1 MLSAQTLSL
10 PGRLSGITLDL
21 RPGEVTAICGPNGAG
36 KSSLLTCLAG
46 LAGEGVELDGTDL
59 HALTPRARARILG
72 YLPQS
77 AEVAWDVA
85 VETLVGLG
93 RLPWGDDAG
102 VDRAAIEAALAAL
115 ALEPLRARPVSQ
127 VSGGE
132 RARALLARVLA
143 GTPRWLLADE
153 PLANLD
159 LAHQLALLAH
169 FRALADQGMGVVLV
183 LHDLAQAM
191 NHADRVV
198 VLGQGRLIADGAPAA
213 ALSEAVIAKVWGVS
227 ARWVGVPGPRGQGG
241 WGGVGHFGWGAPG
254 GGVGG
259 GGPARAGGRTYF
271 RPRAFSIGS
280 IPGSR
285 PAKARYMSA

>member
-1 MLSAQTLSL
+1 MLSAQDLSL
-10 PGRLSGITLDL
+10 PGRLAGVSLAL

-46 LAGEGVELDGTDL
+46 LAGRGVALDGT
-59 HALTPRARARILG
+59 ALEAMALRARARVLG

-77 AEVAWDVA
+77 ADVAWDVS

-93 RLPWGDDAG
+93 RLPWGDDAAQ
-102 VDRAAIEAALAAL
+102 DRAAIEAALAAL

-143 GTPRWLLADE
+143 GSPGWLLADE

-169 FRALADQGMGVVLV
+169 FRALAAGGLGVVLV
-183 LHDLAQAM
+183 LHDLAHAM

-198 VLGQGRLIADGAPAA
+198 VLDQGRVVADGAPEQ
-213 ALSEAVIAKVWGVS
+213 ALAQDVIAKVWGVG
-227 ARWVGVPGPRGQGG
+227 ARWLGEPGQ
-241 WGGVGHFGWGAPG
+241 
-254 GGVGG
+254 
-259 GGPARAGGRTYF
+259 RALAT
-271 RPRAFSIGS
+271 
-280 IPGSR
+280 
-285 PAKARYMSA
+285 